1 MSPRNNRKR
10 VAPVVPNSLDEMFRM
25 GAVMSDDAA
34 SDISRNTAPQSLDE
48 LLRMGEVKPDD
59 IASDSTSSSASMS
72 LDELFQ
78 KGTAPA
84 SLDELMASGTPL
96 TPSPIPATETLSDNS
111 PQAKTSD
118 DLPSV
123 TVSDLAPPPPAP
135 DQPQLPPQP
144 VSQPQP
150 QPAAFPT
157 VQTPDG
163 LVLGTNNL
171 RFFSMPNYTLEQ
183 AKMIADN
190 IKKSNAQVLAFQEVE
205 GNAAMDNLMM
215 PNFPGW
221 KYKMNDTPD
230 HQDVAFMWNPEAV
243 TMNGEP
249 LVYFANEELPDTPG
263 EKLFPRAPL
272 VAEFV
277 DKKTGTP
284 FKMVNLHLKS
294 QYTPPGLSKEEAALW
309 QEKNT
314 AHRMRQLQYV
324 ADLVDRLRESG
335 MPVFVPGDYNFNL
348 SGTGKVNKQLRDMIN
363 FGIRKLENQRG
374 TPESEKKYS
383 YDGGRQYRS
392 NLDVI
397 GYANVPGTDLSP
409 AYEVETSFPGGGGPD
424 HDIVASVWKAVN
436 RKGLSPTD
444 FVANPVIDP
453 DASAAKTQGHDPA
466 FVNNPYVLDAING
479 VESALQ
485 RFDKIRGHARSDVLN
500 RSVTPWHDRFSFG
513 ASERSKRP
521 PSLSQLA
528 FAPVS
533 WARDVFL
540 PSGLVEKPKTSEE
553 VKKGEGNAFTDFEF
567 SDLIPFISSATS
579 SPAKA
584 IMKSFKNLDF
594 LRSGLAN
601 SLKETG
607 LGNYLAFKKWN
618 GYEKNEVPD
627 PKIDWQPAAPQPMNI
642 EDAQNIEHWFAGP
655 SDQEP
660 YLKREETDKRSP
672 EEKWKDFLASDPENS
687 GFDSNPEYEAD
698 GKSPYLKTADA
709 PEGDK
714 NFTPLLH
721 VLNDVAYSTA
731 AGFNSWLS
739 SLANGAGVM
748 VHAASDPIARATGLW
763 NPEGTNFL
771 QDAGRG
777 LDSLKNAAER
787 EVKNKDALYS
797 TASRHVGSIAPTLM
811 MMAAGGAPAAPGL
824 INPTAVTPLAAKMFA
839 TGAGSMAQTVSGAGE
854 VYKSA
859 RELGGTHEQAMDA
872 AGKAAIAGSALNLAA
887 NYLAGPHGLFTAGR
901 LSNNEL
907 LKKIFGAERWI
918 ERPLVSPYR
927 LFKYATGMRW
937 PRTYINALKTSRSSL
952 DAGLRAYL
960 QAYGNGEITRAAV
973 QSTLPYREVGGDA
986 NATFLDKLL
995 SKESLPTGKKLESL
1009 IPAFY
1014 SGALINLVTSAPQ
1027 IAKNFREGFSEDRSF
1042 YSRKRSEKNRSIR
1055 DLQKRISTLE
1065 AVPQAQRTGKDNDL
1079 IRAFKRELSDAQ
1091 SRSSL
1096 GETFFPYRSAL
1107 KKAHD
1112 DFIFGDRSLT
1122 PEQVDQLRS
1131 RLDDVNSK
1139 LVIRL
1144 PTQKELNDSLSP
1156 KIPGHFTRDK
1166 NHHFVRESTASRLGE
1181 LLDERDF
1188 LESTLYDYDH
1198 PISSALRSLNPVS
1211 FFKNVARSQ
1220 IDKFRDYWDLQPK
1233 ILEGTKEL
1241 RQLENSALA
1250 DLKSSNSHDLTDD
1263 SVTRIL
1269 HTYKNMPRSSREN
1282 VKTRY
1287 FDDLANSSI
1296 ARISRQMRNEEA
1308 QRYAN
1313 LDKLYRALRL
1323 RHTLADGEKPTFDRD
1338 YLLKALDREI
1348 AREQQPQLKNWAE
1361 VNAIANTIADL
1372 SPENRADEYD
1382 YHLNNMSYADVPK
1395 LGKEIDVAQKAFDRA
1410 MREIAL
1416 RDSGVKWR
1424 PGLLA
1429 RPREVLQNT
1438 ARYQDP
1444 LISLSKALSARHDFL
1459 TTNKALNAINKATE
1473 PTPIQRL
1480 IFDLPLGE
1488 PLPDQ
1493 VIPDF
1498 VPASSRTTPIPK
1510 PTSPHVQII
1519 PDFTP
1524 APVPSRQRVASSLHH
1539 VLNSDLPYATAKRIF
1554 SSLKGLRR

>member
-1 MSPRNNRKR
+1 MAKPSDEDIFKDLFATLEKEPKPAVREDDTYDSLFATLGPAKASESTA
-10 VAPVVPNSLDEMFRM
+10 APDSFDSLLKTLDPVPEQ
-25 GAVMSDDAA
+25 
-34 SDISRNTAPQSLDE
+34 QSL
-48 LLRMGEVKPDD
+48 P
-59 IASDSTSSSASMS
+59 
-72 LDELFQ
+72 
-78 KGTAPA
+78 
-84 SLDELMASGTPL
+84 
-96 TPSPIPATETLSDNS
+96 
-111 PQAKTSD
+111 
-118 DLPSV
+118 
-123 TVSDLAPPPPAP
+123 VSDVQGDATQLNNAPSLLAQPPAP
-135 DQPQLPPQP
+135 VAEQPQPPVQPAVQPQLSPHPPAQ
-144 VSQPQP
+144 SQPQA
-150 QPAAFPT
+150 AAFPT

-171 RFFSMPNYTLEQ
+171 KFFSMPNYTLEQ

-284 FKMVNLHLKS
+284 FKLVNLHLKS
-294 QYTPPGLSKEEAALW
+294 QFTPPGLSKEEAALW
-309 QEKNT
+309 QERNT

-335 MPVFVPGDYNFNL
+335 MPVFVPGDFNFNL

-363 FGIRKLENQRG
+363 FGIRKLENKRG

-383 YDGGRQYRS
+383 YDGGRSYRS

-444 FVANPVIDP
+444 FAANPVIDP
-453 DASAAKTQGHDPA
+453 DASAAKTEGHDPA
-466 FVNNPYVLDAING
+466 FVNNPYALDAING
-479 VESALQ
+479 LESAVQ
-485 RFDKIRGHARSDVLN
+485 RFDKTRGHARSDVLN
-500 RSVTPWHDRFSFG
+500 RSVTPWHNRLAYG
-513 ASERSKRP
+513 AFERSKRP

-533 WARDVFL
+533 WLRDVFL

-553 VKKGEGNAFTDFEF
+553 VKKGEGNAFTDFEL
-567 SDLIPFISSATS
+567 SDFIPFLSSATS

-584 IMKSFKNLDF
+584 IMKSFKNLDA
-594 LRSGLAN
+594 LRSGLAS
-601 SLKETG
+601 SLNDTG
-607 LGNYLAFKKWN
+607 LGNYLTFKKWN

-627 PKIDWQPAAPQPMNI
+627 PKIDWQPALPQPMNI

-660 YLKREETDKRSP
+660 YLKREETDKRTP

-687 GFDSNPEYEAD
+687 GFDDMPEYEAE
-698 GKSPYLKTADA
+698 GKSPYIKTPDA
-709 PEGDK
+709 PVGDK

-748 VHAASDPIARATGLW
+748 VHAATDPIARATGLW
-763 NPEGTNFL
+763 NPEDTNFL

-777 LDSLKNAAER
+777 LDSLKNVAER

-797 TASRHVGSIAPTLM
+797 TVSRHVGSIAPTLM

-839 TGAGSMAQTVSGAGE
+839 TGTGSMAQTVSGAGE
-854 VYKSA
+854 VYKTA

-872 AGKAAIAGSALNLAA
+872 AGKAAIAGSVLNLAA

-973 QSTLPYREVGGDA
+973 QSSLPYREVGGDA

-1014 SGALINLVTSAPQ
+1014 AGAFTNLLTNAPQ
-1027 IAKNFREGFSEDRSF
+1027 IAKNFKEGWQSDKWTYGRAKAQIENARREALEG
-1042 YSRKRSEKNRSIR
+1042 KRYYESLPEN
-1055 DLQKRISTLE
+1055 QKTAHDKAEQKIFTRRYNE
-1065 AVPQAQRTGKDNDL
+1065 AM
-1079 IRAFKRELSDAQ
+1079 
-1091 SRSSL
+1091 SRSPL
-1096 GETFFPYRSAL
+1096 GETLFPYASSL
-1107 KKAHD
+1107 KRWYN
-1112 DFIFGDRSLT
+1112 DFMFGPRKSFTFNPLDLARRLVDS
-1122 PEQVDQLRS
+1122 QV
-1131 RLDDVNSK
+1131 
-1139 LVIRL
+1139 
-1144 PTQKELNDSLSP
+1144 
-1156 KIPGHFTRDK
+1156 
-1166 NHHFVRESTASRLGE
+1166 
-1181 LLDERDF
+1181 
-1188 LESTLYDYDH
+1188 Y
-1198 PISSALRSLNPVS
+1198 
-1211 FFKNVARSQ
+1211 
-1220 IDKFRDYWDLQPK
+1220 KFRDYWDIAPK
-1233 ILEGTKEL
+1233 FGEGSKALKLMEQAALSDLRDRPNLSSAQLDRILNQYSYMPKSARERVKAQYLDAEMRHSLARVKGGMRAVRADRTAARNEL
-1241 RQLENSALA
+1241 HRDMKTPYSHDPDKVISAIDKRVKYEETPHWSDNNRSKSDNLENKVAFFDSLVGLSSEDRKSRFNQALG
-1250 DLKSSNSHDLTDD
+1250 
-1263 SVTRIL
+1263 
-1269 HTYKNMPRSSREN
+1269 
-1282 VKTRY
+1282 
-1287 FDDLANSSI
+1287 
-1296 ARISRQMRNEEA
+1296 RISRADLPELIHELEIYDRAFNRHLAVVNDPSKSEKQKAYSRDVI
-1308 QRYAN
+1308 QRISERG
-1313 LDKLYRALRL
+1313 D
-1323 RHTLADGEKPTFDRD
+1323 PID
-1338 YLLKALDREI
+1338 YLYELKTN
-1348 AREQQPQLKNWAE
+1348 QPILENRGTNIFNLLGP
-1361 VNAIANTIADL
+1361 VLRRANTMTDI
-1372 SPENRADEYD
+1372 E
-1382 YHLNNMSYADVPK
+1382 
-1395 LGKEIDVAQKAFDRA
+1395 
-1410 MREIAL
+1410 
-1416 RDSGVKWR
+1416 
-1424 PGLLA
+1424 
-1429 RPREVLQNT
+1429 
-1438 ARYQDP
+1438 
-1444 LISLSKALSARHDFL
+1444 
-1459 TTNKALNAINKATE
+1459 
-1473 PTPIQRL
+1473 RL
-1480 IFDLPLGE
+1480 IYG
-1488 PLPDQ
+1488 
-1493 VIPDF
+1493 
-1498 VPASSRTTPIPK
+1498 K
-1510 PTSPHVQII
+1510 
-1519 PDFTP
+1519 
-1524 APVPSRQRVASSLHH
+1524 
-1539 VLNSDLPYATAKRIF
+1539 
-1554 SSLKGLRR
+1554 